1 MKRLTLAIAGLPL
14 LAAPSLADFDA
25 GRDAFI
31 RGDFAIAYKQF
42 LPHAKSGDSRAR
54 VGMGLLHARG
64 LGVPKDYIQAHSW
77 FDLAASQEKHSHSVV
92 RILAETNRD
101 YVAKRMSPEQIVRAK
116 QHSASI
122 DGSLAKPDSP
132 FPDFALFNKDKL
144 PATARERASNGAAA
158 PDRVDLGAPAING
171 KQAPSAKGR
180 SAYRIQLAAV
190 RKATQ
195 KRMMR
200 TWTSIAK
207 RHRILAGLAPSVSK
221 VDLGSKGVFSRLRA
235 GPFDSR
241 REARAACS
249 TLRAAKQKCFVVAD

>member
-31 RGDFAIAYKQF
+31 RGDFAIAYEQF
-42 LPHAKSGDSRAR
+42 LPPAKSGDSKAR

-64 LGVPKDYIQAHSW
+64 LGVPKDYVQAHSW
-77 FDLAASQEKHSHSVV
+77 FDLAANQDKHSHPVV

-101 YVAKRMSPEQIVRAK
+101 YVAKRMSPEQIAQAK
-116 QHSASI
+116 QHSADI
-122 DGSLAKPDSP
+122 DGSVAKPNSVVP
-132 FPDFALFNKDKL
+132 GFALAYRGKL
-144 PATARERASNGAAA
+144 PPPSRERAFNGAAA
-158 PDRVDLGAPAING
+158 KDPQDGLAG
-171 KQAPSAKGR
+171 SAKSG
-180 SAYRIQLAAV
+180 SAYRIQLAAA
-190 RKATQ
+190 REATQ

-200 TWTSIAK
+200 TWTKIAK
-207 RHRILAGLAPSVSK
+207 RHRVLAGLAPSVSK

-241 REARAACS
+241 SEARAACS